1 MVVRTG
7 GHPDR
12 MVFTSHV
19 FLFYFLPLVLA
30 VYYVLPFRARTALI
44 ALSSYLFYGWANPI
58 WAFIMFFGSSVDY
71 FCGLALVKMSG
82 LPDRDGLPPII
93 DRTLPRTRA
102 MKVVL
107 GISIITNL
115 GLLAAFKYTGFVAEN
130 LNALSRLLG
139 LGDGAVPVLHLVLPV
154 GISFYTFKAMSYA
167 IDVYRGDARP
177 MRRFVDYLCFE
188 AFFPDLVAGP
198 IIRYAAIE
206 EQMRV
211 RQHTLDKFARGVA
224 FFGLGM
230 AKKILIANPMG
241 HIADTAFA
249 AGSLPFHDAWF
260 GLFGYAFQIYF
271 DFSGYSDMA
280 CGLALMMGFVLI
292 QNFNSPYQADSIT
305 DFWRRWHISLST
317 WLRDYLYIPLGG
329 NRHGEWRT
337 YVNLSVVML
346 LGGLWHGA
354 SWNFVLWGALHGGM
368 LAFERSQ
375 EARRRRA
382 RIDRVATA
390 GGTAGAVDGGVPPRQ
405 RWRFPRPVRV
415 GLTFLIVCLGW
426 VFFRAKT
433 LGQAVTYCW
442 SLIGGAALLGG
453 GTAAAAPGGQALA
466 GALYTRYHVSS
477 FILAALLVWAAPN
490 TWSFT
495 SRLSAPRA
503 VCTVGLLA
511 LSILLMWTQSTNPF
525 LYFQF

>member
-1 MVVRTG
+1 
-7 GHPDR
+7 

-30 VYYVLPFRARTALI
+30 VYYALPFRARTALI
-44 ALSSYLFYGWANPI
+44 AFSSYVFYGWANPV
-58 WAFIMFFGSSVDY
+58 WAVIMFFGSSVDY
-71 FCGLALVKMSG
+71 FCGLALVRLSG
-82 LPDRDGLPPII
+82 LPDRDGLPPVI
-93 DRTLPRTRA
+93 DRGVPRTRA
-102 MKVVL
+102 MKIVL
-107 GISIITNL
+107 AISIITNL

-130 LNALSRLLG
+130 INALARTLG
-139 LGDGAVPVLHLVLPV
+139 FGAQAVPVLHLVLPV

-211 RQHTLDKFARGVA
+211 RQHTLDKFARGVS
-224 FFGLGM
+224 FFALGM

-249 AGSLPFHDAWF
+249 AGALPSHDAWF

-292 QNFNSPYQADSIT
+292 QNFDSPYQAEGIT

-329 NRHGEWRT
+329 NRRGERRT
-337 YVNLSVVML
+337 YVNLTVVML

-368 LAFERSQ
+368 LAFERARDSRRK
-375 EARRRRA
+375 ARPNRDNRRRL
-382 RIDRVATA
+382 
-390 GGTAGAVDGGVPPRQ
+390 
-405 RWRFPRPVRV
+405 PRPIRIGV
-415 GLTFLIVCLGW
+415 TFLIVCLGW

-433 LGQAVTYCW
+433 LGQAVTYCK
-442 SLIGGAALLGG
+442 SLFALGAERTSAGSD
-453 GTAAAAPGGQALA
+453 ALA
-466 GALYTRYHVSS
+466 GALYTRYHVSM
-477 FILAALLVWAAPN
+477 FALAALLVWAAPN
-490 TWSFT
+490 TWAFT
-495 SRLSAPRA
+495 ARLSAPRA
-503 VCTVGLLA
+503 AFAMALLV
-511 LSILLMWTQSTNPF
+511 LSIFVMWTQSTNPF

>member
-1 MVVRTG
+1 
-7 GHPDR
+7 

-30 VYYVLPFRARTALI
+30 VYYALPFRARTALI
-44 ALSSYLFYGWANPI
+44 ACSSYVFYGWANPI
-58 WAFIMFFGSSVDY
+58 WAVIMFFGSSVDY
-71 FCGLALVKMSG
+71 FCGLALVRLSG
-82 LPDRDGLPPII
+82 LPDLDGLPPVI
-93 DRTLPRTRA
+93 DRKVPRTRA
-102 MKVVL
+102 MKIVL
-107 GISIITNL
+107 AISIITNL

-130 LNALSRLLG
+130 VNALAQALG
-139 LGDGAVPVLHLVLPV
+139 LGAGALPVFHLVLPV

-167 IDVYRGDARP
+167 VDVYRGDARP

-211 RQHTLDKFARGVA
+211 RQHTLDKFARGVS
-224 FFGLGM
+224 FFALGM

-249 AGSLPFHDAWF
+249 AGALPPHDAWF

-292 QNFNSPYQADSIT
+292 QNFNSPYQAEGIT

-329 NRHGEWRT
+329 NRRGERRT
-337 YVNLSVVML
+337 YINLTVVML

-368 LAFERSQ
+368 LAFERAQ
-375 EARRRRA
+375 EAKRKALRSRDNRRRL
-382 RIDRVATA
+382 
-390 GGTAGAVDGGVPPRQ
+390 
-405 RWRFPRPVRV
+405 PRPVRIA
-415 GLTFLIVCLGW
+415 LTFLIVCLGW

-433 LGQAVTYCW
+433 LTQAVTYCE
-442 SLIGGAALLGG
+442 SLFGISRARITAGAD
-453 GTAAAAPGGQALA
+453 ALA
-466 GALYTRYHVSS
+466 GALYTRYHVSI
-477 FILAALLVWAAPN
+477 FILAGILVWAAPN
-490 TWSFT
+490 TWAFT
-495 SRLSAPRA
+495 TRLSPPRA
-503 VCTVGLLA
+503 VFAMGLLM
-511 LSILLMWTQSTNPF
+511 LSILVMWTQSTNPF